1 MNPIRYLTLFAG
13 IGLGLL
19 VACSEPR
26 TAGGAGS
33 ETNTGITAQI
43 LDANGNP
50 QQGVLCRLRPSWY
63 VRRDTSHTA
72 LEELP
77 IVSYGNA
84 VTNAQGYVQFEH
96 LEPGSYH
103 LDAEWGQ
110 SGVLS
115 RTSNYSTDSMVDMG
129 SLKLAPLGRIE
140 GSLPHFPGAHISL
153 YGTERMTVADSTGNF
168 SLNNVPSGARWVRI
182 EQAISRQL
190 IAEFQAPSH
199 DSVVKI
205 NESTLKLHTEL
216 LETYEYSIPIE
227 PYMALRDSAFESRP
241 PWKNRNHPYLIEVT
255 YQEMDFSHPAADGS
269 DLFVINSSGESVPF
283 ELHLWNPLYGRA
295 RLWVSYLESGMRL
308 LYGKKGAVA
317 PSHATTL
324 WEDWSEAAKDSLF
337 TLHIDDFEDG
347 NTMNLLPSYLKP
359 SSWYMGY
366 DTTALASFAILE
378 DSQAR
383 SKNALFYHYAIS
395 DNSWVL
401 VGVRLSEK
409 PIDLTPLDSMVFW
422 ARGDGRIY
430 AAIENNLDE
439 AVDKAWVSFTLTSDW
454 VRYCIK
460 PSDFAPPG
468 IGGSIG
474 WEATKSLVNS
484 ISFFGIEGT
493 QFWID
498 DISLHGLHPLEYR

>member
-1 MNPIRYLTLFAG
+1 MNPIRALFFCVG
-13 IGLGLL
+13 IGMGLF

-72 LEELP
+72 VEELP

-84 VTNAQGYVQFEH
+84 VTNAQGYVQFDR

-103 LDAEWGQ
+103 LDAEWSQ
-110 SGVLS
+110 WGVISRVANLS
-115 RTSNYSTDSMVDMG
+115 SDSVVDMG
-129 SLKLAPLGRIE
+129 SLKLASLGRIE
-140 GSLPHFPGAHISL
+140 GSLPRFPGAHISL
-153 YGTERMTVADSTGNF
+153 YGTERMAIADSAGNF
-168 SLNNVPSGARWVRI
+168 SLHNVPSGARWVRI
-182 EQAISRQL
+182 EQAITRQL
-190 IAEFQAPSH
+190 IAEFQAPPQ
-199 DSVVKI
+199 DSLVKI
-205 NESTLKLHTEL
+205 DESSLKLDAEL
-216 LETYEYSIPIE
+216 LETYEYSIPIQAH
-227 PYMALRDSAFESRP
+227 MAFRDSAFESRS
-241 PWKNRNHPYLIEVT
+241 PWKSRNHPYLVEIT
-255 YQEMDFSHPAADGS
+255 YEDMDFSHPAPDGS
-269 DLFVINSSGESVPF
+269 DLLVINSSGESVPF

-295 RLWVSYLESGMRL
+295 RLWVPYLESGMRL
-308 LYGKKGAVA
+308 LYGKKGTVA
-317 PSHATTL
+317 PSHTTTL
-324 WEDWSEAAKDSLF
+324 WEDWSEAAKDSLL
-337 TLHIDDFEDG
+337 TMHIDDFEDG
-347 NTMNLLPSYLKP
+347 NMTNLLPSYLKP

-366 DTTALASFAILE
+366 DTTALASFTILE
-378 DSQAR
+378 DTHAR
-383 SKNALFYHYAIS
+383 SQNSLFYHYSIS

-430 AAIENNLDE
+430 AAIENNLDD
-439 AVDKAWVSFTLTSDW
+439 AVDKAWVSFRLTSDW

-460 PSDFAPPG
+460 PTDFAPPG

-474 WEATKSLVNS
+474 WEAAKSAVNS

-493 QFWID
+493 EFWLD
-498 DISLHGLHPLEYR
+498 DISLYGLHPLEYR